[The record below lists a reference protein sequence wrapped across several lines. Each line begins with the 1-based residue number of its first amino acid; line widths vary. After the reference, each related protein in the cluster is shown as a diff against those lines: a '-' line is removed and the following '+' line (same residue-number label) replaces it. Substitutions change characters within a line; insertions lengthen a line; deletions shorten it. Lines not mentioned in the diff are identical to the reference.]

1 MPSSDV
7 LCEQER
13 NYRTIK
19 CARLLQCSGDV
30 VDIRMQDRLR
40 RIAVYPGLPAEQRA
54 DVWKLFLKLLTPM
67 RAAWSFTEQQRRES
81 YESMLEV
88 CHVTGDREPEQ
99 VLNVFM
105 FYSTMDC
112 SRAATSDSP
121 KYHSTGK
128 GNDTSALSMA
138 ELESLRAMHAVL
150 KGVFVND
157 YQIFWCLVMLRNQQN
172 RIVLSQNGTML
183 QRYSA
188 SHRVLAFAKH
198 LAVVDPELSSL
209 LERKFMILPSMYA
222 DKWFRS
228 LFALPFG
235 QERVGAVIRVWD
247 ALIASP
253 FELVVHVAVHLTL
266 RMKPALQAIYA
277 RTSDSAPA
285 LRLLETLP
293 EITEREVD
301 DILHTIWHDVKTLF
315 RRGNQLSDL
324 EDRISFSIEWPVVR
338 FGAVNSTLVKILQF
352 LLRAR
357 GLRSI
362 FFVGESNVGAP
373 SLVQP
378 PVPQFFSWPRCPCIA
393 DV

>member
-1 MPSSDV
+1 MPSSNV

-13 NYRTIK
+13 NYRAIK
-19 CARLLQCSGDV
+19 CERLMDCSGDV
-30 VDIRMQDRLR
+30 VDIQIQDRLR
-40 RIAVYPGLPAEQRA
+40 RLAVYPGLPAEQRA
-54 DVWKLFLKLLTPM
+54 DVWKLFLKLLTPI
-67 RAAWSFTEQQRRES
+67 RATWSFAEQQRRES

-88 CHVTGDREPEQ
+88 CYVTGDREPED
-99 VLNVFM
+99 VVKVFM
-105 FYSTMDC
+105 FYSRMDC
-112 SRAATSDSP
+112 SRAATSDTTRYYSIV
-121 KYHSTGK
+121 KGK
-128 GNDTSALSMA
+128 DTSALSVA

-150 KGVFVND
+150 KGVFVHD

-172 RIVLSQNGTML
+172 RIAVSQNGTTL
-183 QRYSA
+183 QLYSA

-209 LERKFMILPSMYA
+209 LESKFVILPSMYA

-253 FELVVHVAVHLTL
+253 FELVVHVAVHLML

-285 LRLLETLP
+285 LRLLEALP
-293 EITEREVD
+293 EITERDMD

-324 EDRISFSIEWPVVR
+324 EDRISFSIQWPVVR
-338 FGAVNSTLVKILQF
+338 FGAVDSALVKIMQF

-362 FFVGESNVGAP
+362 FFVGESKFGAYSP
-373 SLVQP
+373 RPGALDTK
-378 PVPQFFSWPRCPCIA
+378 FSSPRWS
-393 DV
+393 